1 MSFELFGSY
10 FPSWV
15 ACLAAGILG
24 ITLMHITLRQT
35 QMLSAMPLLPIFYLL
50 TGVFTGMTTWLVCF
64 SAG

>member
-15 ACLAAGILG
+15 ACLAAGIIA
-24 ITLMHITLRQT
+24 ITLMHVALRQT
-35 QMLSAMPLLPIFYLL
+35 GMLSAIPLLPIFYLL
-50 TGVFTGMTTWLVCF
+50 TGIFTGMTTWLVFF